1 MRRRSQQDRLR
12 VLGLL
17 GVGLDGTDGH
27 RRLTRTEDFLIVGG
41 SQETHERLQETAIK
55 FEEALQERGKRLQDA
70 EVGEVI
76 DLLHKAQ
83 E

>member
-1 MRRRSQQDRLR
+1 MFRPPHQENLR

-41 SQETHERLQETAIK
+41 AQQTHERLQETAIK
-55 FEEALQERGKRLQDA
+55 FEEALQQRGKRLQDA

>member
-1 MRRRSQQDRLR
+1 MLRPSQQDRLR

-41 SQETHERLQETAIK
+41 SQQTHERLQQTAIK
-55 FEEALQERGKRLQDA
+55 FEEALQQRGKRLEDA

>member
-1 MRRRSQQDRLR
+1 MHRPSQQERLR
-12 VLGLL
+12 VLALL
-17 GVGLDGTDGH
+17 GIGLDGTDGH

-55 FEEALQERGKRLQDA
+55 FEEALHERGKRLQDA
-70 EVGEVI
+70 EVREVI
-76 DLLHKAQ
+76 DLLQKAQ